1 MLAYTKRCKMRTEQE
16 IKKIIPTFESDV
28 IEEVESELSYEQENL
43 IIEQKRD
50 K

>member
-1 MLAYTKRCKMRTEQE
+1 MRTEQE